1 MANKKKNNTL
11 KNLIFSYKIIY
22 KNEKS
27 VIFIRIVRDI
37 CAIVLAFLEPLILSS
52 AINGIEKGY
61 TLKET
66 LTQTLLI
73 CFVMGVF
80 GIING
85 LTYPLSR
92 VAETKCYNKMV
103 QEYSISTLSSDYE
116 LFEHP
121 ESQDLTKRA
130 QRVLGS
136 GGAFLSNIYESI
148 GLVRR
153 VIIFVGFAT
162 IISFINIWLIPI
174 LIIIPILN
182 GVIGMYGRKL
192 NKRYY
197 DKHIP
202 LTRKINY
209 TNNISKNYTIMKDKK
224 VYEMNK
230 FIDAEREVA
239 TSEYLKLQREQL
251 TKGAILSIIGDILY
265 LGREAAPY
273 FFVGYSALIGAVT
286 IATFTYSIQ
295 AIRNVSASITGFVES
310 YNTIYGNSLYI
321 EDYKAFLELVN
332 DKDDLNRD
340 EVDFTNTTA
349 VTIEFKNVSYKYYMQ
364 EGFALNDVSF
374 TIDKG
379 KRIALVGENGA
390 GKTTI
395 VKLLSGFYHPTSGEI
410 LINGK
415 NIETIKRR
423 SLHKLIAPVFQSSD
437 TYSLSVKENITM
449 QDNNL
454 INDKLY
460 DDAKDLSGIK
470 EKIET
475 LEEKDEVIINRDIFK
490 NGIDLSGGEKQKIDI
505 ARAIYKDS
513 PLVILDEPTSNLDA
527 FAEHEFYDNLDGIIK
542 NHSSIFISHRL
553 SSSKFCDEIIVLE
566 KGRIIEKGTH
576 KELMELNGK
585 YANLFSVQADLYK
598 NKEAAL

>member
-1 MANKKKNNTL
+1 MAKKKKSNTL

-27 VIFIRIVRDI
+27 IIFIRVVRDI
-37 CAIVLAFLEPLILSS
+37 CKILSAFLEPLILSS
-52 AINGIEKGY
+52 AINGVEKGY

-66 LTQTLLI
+66 LMQTLII
-73 CFVMGVF
+73 CLVMGVF

-92 VAETKCYNKMV
+92 VAEIRWYNKMI
-103 QEYSISTLSSDYE
+103 QEYSISTLYSDYE
-116 LFEHP
+116 IFEHP

-130 QRVLGS
+130 QRALSV
-136 GGAFLSNIYESI
+136 GGAFQSNVYESI

-153 VIIFVGFAT
+153 VIIFIGFAT

-192 NKRYY
+192 NKKYY
-197 DKHIP
+197 DKYIP

-209 TNNISKNYTIMKDKK
+209 TNSISKNYTIMKDKK

-230 FIDAEREVA
+230 FIDAEREIV
-239 TSEYLKLQREQL
+239 TKEYLKLQREQL
-251 TKGAILSIIGDILY
+251 TKGAILSIISGILY

-273 FFVGYSALIGAVT
+273 FFVGYAALTGAVT

-295 AIRNVSASITGFVES
+295 AIRNVSSSITGFVES
-310 YNTIYGNSLYI
+310 YNMIYENSLYI
-321 EDYKAFLELVN
+321 EDYKAFLDLVN
-332 DKDDLNRD
+332 DEDDSSRE
-340 EVDFTNTTA
+340 EVDFTDTN
-349 VTIEFKNVSYKYYMQ
+349 VKIEFKNVSYKYYMQ

-374 TIDKG
+374 TIDNG

-395 VKLLSGFYHPTSGEI
+395 VKLLCGFYHPTSGEI

-415 NIETIKRR
+415 DIETIKRK
-423 SLHKLIAPVFQSSD
+423 SLHKLVAPVFQSND

-449 QDNNL
+449 QDM
-454 INDKLY
+454 DKTDEALY
-460 DDAKDLSGIK
+460 NESKDLSGIK
-470 EKIET
+470 EKIDT
-475 LEEKDEVIINRDIFK
+475 LDDKDDAIINRDIFK

-505 ARAIYKDS
+505 ARAIYKDC

-542 NHSSIFISHRL
+542 DHSSIFISHRL

-598 NKEAAL
+598 NKEASI

>member
-1 MANKKKNNTL
+1 MAKKKKNNTL

-27 VIFIRIVRDI
+27 IIFIRVIRDI
-37 CAIVLAFLEPLILSS
+37 CSIVLAFLEPLVLSS

-66 LTQTLLI
+66 LIQTLLI
-73 CFVMGVF
+73 CLVMGVF

-85 LTYPLSR
+85 LTYPLAK
-92 VAETKCYNKMV
+92 VAEVKCFYKMM
-103 QEYSISTLSSDYE
+103 QEYSMSTLKSDYE

-121 ESQDLTKRA
+121 QSQDLTKRV
-130 QRVLGS
+130 QQVLGV
-136 GGAFLSNIYESI
+136 GGAFMGNVYESI
-148 GLVRR
+148 GIIRK
-153 VIIFVGFAT
+153 VIIFIGFAT

-182 GVIGMYGRKL
+182 GLIGMYSRKL

-197 DKHIP
+197 DKYIP

-209 TNNISKNYTIMKDKK
+209 TNSISKNYSIMKDKK

-239 TSEYLKLQREQL
+239 TKEYLKLQREQL
-251 TKGAILSIIGDILY
+251 TKGAVLSIISGILY

-295 AIRNVSASITGFVES
+295 AIRNVSSAITGFVDS

-321 EDYKAFLELVN
+321 EDYKEFLNLVN
-332 DKDDLNRD
+332 DKDDLSRD
-340 EVDFTNTTA
+340 EVDFTNTTS
-349 VTIEFKNVSYKYYMQ
+349 VTIEFRNVSYKYYMQ

-395 VKLLSGFYHPTSGEI
+395 VKLLCGFYHPTSGEI
-410 LINGK
+410 LIDGK
-415 NIETIKRR
+415 NIETIKRK
-423 SLHKLIAPVFQSSD
+423 SLHKLIAPVFQTNE

-449 QDNNL
+449 QDNDLTNE
-454 INDKLY
+454 KLY
-460 DDAKDLSGIK
+460 TEAKELSGIK
-470 EKIET
+470 EKIES
-475 LEEKDEVIINRDIFK
+475 LEEKDDAIINRDIFK

-513 PLVILDEPTSNLDA
+513 PLIILDEPTSNLDA

-566 KGRIIEKGTH
+566 KGRIVEKGTH

-598 NKEAAL
+598 NKEASL